1 MVDVRCPMWSDAVAM
16 SNPSTIAPRTSQMPI
31 RVRYVE
37 CDPMNVA
44 HHSAYAVW
52 LEMVRTQLLREQG
65 HAYRDL
71 EARGILF
78 VVARLNIRY
87 RRPALY
93 DDELTVHVEAK
104 PCAGV
109 KIDHVYQ
116 VKRGDELITTADSTI
131 VCVDRAGKLQPVP
144 AELRI

>member
-1 MVDVRCPMWSDAVAM
+1 MGAELPD
-16 SNPSTIAPRTSQMPI
+16 NPSESQV
-31 RVRYVE
+31 RVHVRYVE

-44 HHSAYAVW
+44 HHSVYPVW
-52 LEMVRTQLLREQG
+52 LEIARTQLLRERG

-93 DDELTVHVEAK
+93 DDELIVRVRAE

-109 KIDHVYQ
+109 KIDHTYQ
-116 VKRGDELITTADSTI
+116 VKRGDDLIATAESTI
-131 VCVDRAGKLQPVP
+131 VCVDREGKVQPVP
-144 AELRI
+144 AELR